1 MKYLVYLS
9 LVLCAYAEA
18 GQLERRKAWVV
29 HNRIAGVPPTPMI
42 LDQME
47 QDIIANRMGDAVTR
61 AMAHPNFLNIVL
73 KNWFKPWS
81 NQAKSAAGP
90 LNDFVATA
98 VGMVRDNVPFDQIL
112 YGDILYHA
120 NAAAIAN
127 VDPYAVDSNEHYSD
141 LEREAAN
148 WVAPLQRVSQTSMNS
163 IGDSAGAITTR
174 AFGEAYF
181 SAGTN
186 RRMTRYLFINFL
198 CRDFEQ
204 LHDVT
209 LPDLRVRRDV
219 ERNPGDDSRTYK
231 NKCVG
236 CHAGQDGL
244 GGAWAYFNF
253 SNGRVVYTPGQV
265 QGKMNQNGNFYPD
278 GWVTTNDS
286 WINFWALGQNA
297 SLGWDPAV
305 PSTRMDGAPSG
316 NGARQLGRSLAK
328 TRAFSECMVARS
340 WELLCMRK
348 LKASEADIKE
358 ELANEFMGPQN
369 YNMRSLFASTLN
381 RCVTDEN

>member
-1 MKYLVYLS
+1 MKYLAYLS
-9 LVLCAYAEA
+9 LVLCLPALA
-18 GQLERRKAWVV
+18 GQVERQKAWTI
-29 HNRIAGVPPTPMI
+29 HNRVAGVPPTPTM
-42 LDQME
+42 LNQME
-47 QDIIANRMGDAVTR
+47 ADLMRGDSDAAIAK
-61 AMAHPNFLNIVL
+61 AMAHPNFTSIVL

-81 NQAKSAAGP
+81 NQARSAGGQ

-98 VGMVRDNVPFDQIL
+98 VGMIRDNTPFDQIL

-127 VDPYAVDSNEHYSD
+127 VPPYARDSNNHYRELEVRDPNNWAMRLAVDSQ
-141 LEREAAN
+141 AAN
-148 WVAPLQRVSQTSMNS
+148 NGIT
-163 IGDSAGAITTR
+163 DSAGAITTR

-209 LPDLRVRRDV
+209 IPDYRVRRDV

-236 CHAGQDGL
+236 CHAGQDAL
-244 GGAWAYFNF
+244 GGAWAYFNY
-253 SNGRVVYTPGQV
+253 NNNQVQYTPGTV
-265 QGKMNQNGNFYPD
+265 QGKMNQNSQFFPD
-278 GWVTTNDS
+278 GFRTTDDS
-286 WINFWALGQNA
+286 WINTWAKGQNS
-297 SLGWDPAV
+297 SLGWSASEPKD
-305 PSTRMDGAPSG
+305 G
-316 NGARQLGRSLAK
+316 NGARQIGRMLAK
-328 TRAFSECMVARS
+328 SKAFGECMVDRS

-348 LKASEADIKE
+348 FKSTEKDVKE
-358 ELANEFMGPQN
+358 DLAQYFMNDTN
-369 YNMRSLFASTLN
+369 YNMRMLFAATLN
-381 RCVTDEN
+381 KCVIDEN